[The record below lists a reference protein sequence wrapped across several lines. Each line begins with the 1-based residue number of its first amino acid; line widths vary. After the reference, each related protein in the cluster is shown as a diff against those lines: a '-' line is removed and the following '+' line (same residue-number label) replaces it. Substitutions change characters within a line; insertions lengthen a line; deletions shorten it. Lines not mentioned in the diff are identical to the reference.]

1 MHMDLILFIGFAAGT
16 LCTLAYLPQALHSF
30 RTKSVSDLSLAMLVS
45 LNIGLVL
52 WVAYGVL
59 IHSWP
64 IILPNGVT
72 FFLAFPLLVMKLRF
86 CEKRTQ
92 ASASTRTIAAAGSQ
106 TVQPR

>member
-1 MHMDLILFIGFAAGT
+1 MDFIPLVGFAAGG

-30 RTKSVSDLSLAMLVS
+30 RTRSVSDLSLAMLVS

-52 WVAYGVL
+52 WVAYGIL

-86 CEKRTQ
+86 RD
-92 ASASTRTIAAAGSQ
+92 TRGSGR
-106 TVQPR
+106 VSPRAVIEDPAQS